1 MECKNCQHRQDD
13 PFKFC
18 PICGAKVI
26 HNRLTLKNLAEDIAL
41 KVFDID
47 NSFAR
52 TFRELFSHPDQV
64 IDNYIQ
70 GIRKRYMN
78 PIGYFGIAITLSGI
92 LLLLM
97 RRFFRDRIDFDI
109 YGQGANPEV
118 MNKVMNIMFDLN
130 TLIFIIYVP
139 IFAISGW
146 LSFNRKSY
154 NLTEYSVF
162 YMYILAQW
170 SIILFPISLAT
181 LFVSPENYLVLGI
194 PLLIALVIYS
204 IYAMQ
209 RLNRFTTSQLM
220 LKIPI
225 FSILV
230 TIGYFG
236 FIMVFYAVLFLT
248 GILTLSDF
256 APVQ

>member
-1 MECKNCQHRQDD
+1 MQCKNCQHNQVDT
-13 PFKFC
+13 FEFC
-18 PICGAKVI
+18 PSCGAKVI
-26 HNRLTLKNLAEDIAL
+26 RNRLTLKNLGEDIAQR
-41 KVFDID
+41 VFDVD
-47 NSFAR
+47 NTFIT
-52 TFRELFSHPDQV
+52 TFRQLFSRPDQV
-64 IDNYIQ
+64 VDNYIQ

-97 RRFFRDRIDFDI
+97 RRFFRDRLDFDI

-118 MNKVMNIMFDLN
+118 MNKVMNIMFDMN

-146 LSFNRKSY
+146 LTFNRKSY

-170 SIILFPISLAT
+170 SIILFPISLGT
-181 LFVSPENYLVLGI
+181 LFISPENYLVIGI
-194 PLLIALVIYS
+194 PLLIALMMYS

-209 RLNRFTTSQLM
+209 RLNRFSTPQLVW
-220 LKIPI
+220 KIPL

-230 TIGYFG
+230 SVGYFG
-236 FIMVFYAVLFLT
+236 FIMLFYAVLFLT
-248 GILTLSDF
+248 GVLTIDDF
-256 APVQ
+256 APIK

>member
-1 MECKNCQHRQDD
+1 HTEAEAFD
-13 PFKFC
+13 FC
-18 PICGAKVI
+18 PSCGAKVI
-26 HNRLTLKNLAEDIAL
+26 RNRLTLKNLSVDIAER
-41 KVFDID
+41 VFDID
-47 NSFAR
+47 NTFAR
-52 TFRELFSHPDQV
+52 TFLQLFSRPDQV
-64 IDNYIQ
+64 IDNYIR

-97 RRFFRDRIDFDI
+97 RRFFRDRIDFDVF
-109 YGQGANPEV
+109 GQGANPEV
-118 MNKVMNIMFDLN
+118 MNKVMNIMFDMN

-146 LSFNRKSY
+146 LTFNRKSY

-181 LFVSPENYLVLGI
+181 LFIFPENYLVLGI

-209 RLNRFTTSQLM
+209 RLNRLSTSQLV
-220 LKIPI
+220 LRIPI

-248 GILTLSDF
+248 GILSLQDF

>member
-1 MECKNCQHRQDD
+1 MECRNCNFSQSAE
-13 PFKFC
+13 FNFC
-18 PICGAKVI
+18 PDCGAKVI
-26 HNRLTLKNLAEDIAL
+26 HNRLTIKNLSQDIAQR
-41 KVFDID
+41 VFDID
-47 NSFAR
+47 NTFAR
-52 TFRELFSHPDQV
+52 TFIQLFSQPDQV
-64 IDNYIQ
+64 IDSYIQ

-78 PIGYFGIAITLSGI
+78 PIGYFGIAITLSGL

-109 YGQGANPEV
+109 YGQGTNPEV

-146 LSFNRKSY
+146 LTFNRKSY
-154 NLTEYSVF
+154 NLTEYSIF
-162 YMYILAQW
+162 YMYILAHW
-170 SIILFPISLAT
+170 SILLFPISLGI
-181 LFVSPENYLVLGI
+181 LIFSPENYLVLGI
-194 PLLIALVIYS
+194 PMLFTLVVFS

-209 RLNRFTTSQLM
+209 RLNRLSTSQIVI
-220 LKIPI
+220 KIPL
-225 FSILV
+225 FSVLV
-230 TIGYFG
+230 TVGYFA

-248 GILTLSDF
+248 GVLTLSDF